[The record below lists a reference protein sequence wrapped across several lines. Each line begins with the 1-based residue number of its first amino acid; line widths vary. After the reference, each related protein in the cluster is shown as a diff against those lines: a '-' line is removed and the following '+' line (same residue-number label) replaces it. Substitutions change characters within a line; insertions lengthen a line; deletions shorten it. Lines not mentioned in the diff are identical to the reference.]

1 MIKGAPKNEK
11 DERGFINHHGDLT
24 EDEIL
29 AAVKKKR
36 ERKRSGLR
44 N

>member
-11 DERGFINHHGDLT
+11 DERGYINHHGDMT
-24 EDEIL
+24 EDDLLE
-29 AAVKKKR
+29 AAKRRREKKK
-36 ERKRSGLR
+36 GLK

>member
-1 MIKGAPKNEK
+1 MIQGAPKNEK
-11 DERGFINHHGDLT
+11 DERGYINHHGDLT

-29 AAVKKKR
+29 EAVKKRR
-36 ERKRSGLR
+36 EKKKGGK